1 MARQRSLDRN
11 GRRLLVSN
19 LTDQH
24 HIRIGTKNRTQRG
37 GKGHTRLI
45 VHLHLIDALHAEF
58 HRVFNRDDVDFRAG
72 HIAQRRIQRGRLTRT
87 GRTSHQ
93 HHAVRAVVRFGKHI
107 EIAFAEI
114 QILYF
119 EIARRRA
126 QNTHD
131 DFLAPHRRQCRHAK
145 INLLTVVTYG
155 NTAILRLATLADIHF
170 GHDLNAA
177 DHTLGHGAWRFLED
191 MQHAVDAV
199 AYEQTV
205 FLRFD
210 MDIGAVVV
218 DGLVDEQTYEACHG
232 GGIFA
237 VVLFK
242 VDFFFRGRG
251 DLVR

>member
-1 MARQRSLDRN
+1 MMLISGRATSPNVAYNVVDLPEPVGPVTNTMPYGRLYALENTSKLRSLKFRSSTL
-11 GRRLLVSN
+11 RLPEGVLK
-19 LTDQH
+19 
-24 HIRIGTKNRTQRG
+24 IRMTIFSP
-37 GKGHTRLI
+37 HT
-45 VHLHLIDALHAEF
+45 VGNAA
-58 HRVFNRDDVDFRAG
+58 
-72 HIAQRRIQRGRLTRT
+72 T
-87 GRTSHQ
+87 
-93 HHAVRAVVRFGKHI
+93 
-107 EIAFAEI
+107 
-114 QILYF
+114 
-119 EIARRRA
+119 
-126 QNTHD
+126 
-131 DFLAPHRRQCRHAK
+131 
-145 INLLTVVTYG
+145 INLLTVGTYG
-155 NTAILRLATLADIHF
+155 NTAILRLAALADIHF

-232 GGIFA
+232 GGVFA